1 MRKKCPYSEISWSV
15 FSRIS
20 TKYGDLFRKCP
31 YLDRMRDNT
40 DQNKFRIQTL
50 FTQCLFG
57 AALRWGGGGHHL
69 SKIWHTSYKG
79 KSWHSYT
86 LPKEDSKNIWITWY
100 TPWVLLTSA
109 FLLEI
114 VKFCYIAKYRYRFH
128 FGMQ

>member
-57 AALRWGGGGHHL
+57 AALRWGGGGGTTSLKSDTHPTKVNL
-69 SKIWHTSYKG
+69 GTVIPYLKKIQKTYESRD
-79 KSWHSYT
+79 T
-86 LPKEDSKNIWITWY
+86 R
-100 TPWVLLTSA
+100 
-109 FLLEI
+109 LE
-114 VKFCYIAKYRYRFH
+114 FC
-128 FGMQ
+128 